1 MIQVARRARDLS
13 VEQTG
18 AASDGGAGF
27 LRLLR
32 ESHSRK
38 HAPRR

>member
-27 LRLLR
+27 LLR